1 MRAAAHT
8 ESTGTAARLNTNAP
22 AAPVPG
28 SLGTMAGIV
37 KAARALRMAGTAY
50 FGEGMTMLK
59 KLLNW
64 MNVHKRFLEL
74 QKSHDA
80 RLMLNKRLSKEN
92 ADLKSSLHQYKKKA
106 KPISEGAQQQINRLS
121 DAHSLRTAKQHLAL
135 MRREVLIRRLALTMP
150 AEQYIAI
157 SDEVDAMSDEAVL
170 AYKKPKL
177 VYSLATSN
185 SN

>member
-1 MRAAAHT
+1 
-8 ESTGTAARLNTNAP
+8 
-22 AAPVPG
+22 
-28 SLGTMAGIV
+28 
-37 KAARALRMAGTAY
+37 
-50 FGEGMTMLK
+50 MLK

-64 MNVHKRFLEL
+64 LNVHKRFAEL
-74 QKSHDA
+74 QKAHDA
-80 RLMLNKRLSKEN
+80 RLILNKRLSKQN
-92 ADLKSSLHQYKKKA
+92 SDLKTELHRRKRPRCEDPMSSKA
-106 KPISEGAQQQINRLS
+106 SKHIKQIC

-135 MRREVLIRRLALTMP
+135 MRREVLIRRLALTMA

>member
-1 MRAAAHT
+1 
-8 ESTGTAARLNTNAP
+8 
-22 AAPVPG
+22 
-28 SLGTMAGIV
+28 
-37 KAARALRMAGTAY
+37 
-50 FGEGMTMLK
+50 MLK

-64 MNVHKRFLEL
+64 LNVHKRFAEL

-80 RLMLNKRLSKEN
+80 RLILNKRLSKQN
-92 ADLKSSLHQYKKKA
+92 SDLKAELHQHKRKP

-121 DAHSLRTAKQHLAL
+121 DSHSLRTAKQHLAL
-135 MRREVLIRRLALTMP
+135 MRREVLIRRLALTMA